1 MMRSA
6 NTHKAYAL
14 IAPAFLLF
22 LVFNAY
28 PLIWSFYISFTSWD
42 GLNSVKQFIGFG
54 NYRMLFG
61 NSEFL
66 ISIKVTLIYVFFVTI
81 ISTMLGFIIALNLQK
96 IRFSRFYR
104 TLYFS
109 PVVTATVA
117 AGVVWQLIFDP
128 FSGVINKSLSAF
140 NLTGP
145 NWLSDTRFALPA
157 VILVGIWKRIG
168 FAMVV
173 FAAGLASL
181 PTSTYEAAALDGADG
196 VKAIRFITL
205 PLMKPIFLVV
215 IITGIIDSIQVFDHI
230 FVMTNGGPM
239 GSTQVLSMLLY
250 NQGFRL
256 FHLGTASAIGWLIL
270 LGILLLGS
278 FQRLL
283 SKKADRND

>member
-1 MMRSA
+1 MNAKNS
-6 NTHKAYAL
+6 KIAYLL
-14 IAPAFLLF
+14 IAPVFLLF

-28 PLIWSFYISFTSWD
+28 PLLWSLYISFTSWD
-42 GLNSVKQFIGFG
+42 GLNSVKTFVGIQ
-54 NYRMLFG
+54 NYTNLL
-61 NSEFL
+61 SDHEFQVSL
-66 ISIKVTLIYVFFVTI
+66 RVTI
-81 ISTMLGFIIALNLQK
+81 IYVIFVTALSSILGFIIALNLQK
-96 IRFSRFYR
+96 IRFSNIYR

-128 FSGVINKSLSAF
+128 FSGILNKFISAIGM
-140 NLTGP
+140 TGP

-157 VILVGIWKRIG
+157 VIVVGIWKRIG

-181 PTSTYEAAALDGADG
+181 PTTTYEAAALDGADG
-196 VKAIRFITL
+196 LKAIRYITI
-205 PLMKPIFLVV
+205 PLLKPIFFVV
-215 IITGIIDSIQVFDHI
+215 LITGFIDSIQVFDHI

-256 FHLGTASAIGWLIL
+256 FHLGTASAVGWIIL
-270 LGILLLGS
+270 LGVFIMTLLQQLIS
-278 FQRLL
+278 R
-283 SKKADRND
+283 RNYATS